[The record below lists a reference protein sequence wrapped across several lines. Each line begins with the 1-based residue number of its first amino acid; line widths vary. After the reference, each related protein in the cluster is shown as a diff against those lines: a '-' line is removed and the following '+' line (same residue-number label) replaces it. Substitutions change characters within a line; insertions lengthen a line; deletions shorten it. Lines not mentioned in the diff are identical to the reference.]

1 MDGCITSVFQ
11 SREARQPRRPRCI
24 FHSATQVGTAAYYQD
39 RWSFSPRGMDFKCLF
54 VDIKL
59 APFDSIREKVAK
71 ACNRPVWTP
80 SAAPQCRNWPCNFPY
95 VSLAEGT
102 NLPGHDKLLFD
113 HGQGKCLLLVS
124 LTRKIFRKILDCFAQ
139 WEKELEIRLKDRY
152 SNGYVQIC
160 WRITFPLT
168 LLIVGDR
175 LAPYIWFHL
184 IFLKHRVSSVSH
196 GIIIRTRFRKIHFRS
211 PLMHRIN

>member
-1 MDGCITSVFQ
+1 MPVRGYQASSAIRYGRKLQKRVIGRCERLRLRPNVEIGRVIFLTFPSPKVPISLVTINCFSITARENACSSSMD
-11 SREARQPRRPRCI
+11 P
-24 FHSATQVGTAAYYQD
+24 
-39 RWSFSPRGMDFKCLF
+39 
-54 VDIKL
+54 
-59 APFDSIREKVAK
+59 
-71 ACNRPVWTP
+71 
-80 SAAPQCRNWPCNFPY
+80 
-95 VSLAEGT
+95 
-102 NLPGHDKLLFD
+102 
-113 HGQGKCLLLVS
+113 

>member
-1 MDGCITSVFQ
+1 MPVRGYQASSAIRYGRKLQKRVIGRCE
-11 SREARQPRRPRCI
+11 RLRLRPN
-24 FHSATQVGTAAYYQD
+24 V
-39 RWSFSPRGMDFKCLF
+39 
-54 VDIKL
+54 
-59 APFDSIREKVAK
+59 E
-71 ACNRPVWTP
+71 
-80 SAAPQCRNWPCNFPY
+80 RNWPCNFPY

-124 LTRKIFRKILDCFAQ
+124 LKRKIFRKILDCFAQ